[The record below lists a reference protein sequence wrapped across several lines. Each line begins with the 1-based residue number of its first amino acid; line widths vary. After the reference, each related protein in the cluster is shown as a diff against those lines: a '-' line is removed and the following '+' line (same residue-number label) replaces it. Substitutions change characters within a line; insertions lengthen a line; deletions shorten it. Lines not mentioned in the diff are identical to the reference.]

1 MTKTAII
8 TGANKGIGLA
18 VAEKLIQN
26 NYQVLLACRS
36 TKKGLMAEKYL
47 GPSSKFLELDLADP
61 ESINLFVE
69 KINADY
75 SNLDILY
82 NNAGLIYRNF
92 ELTTEGYESM
102 MAVNYFG
109 SYRLSLMLLENLIRN
124 SGRIVQISS
133 LSMYLARK
141 LVLDNIHYEKSFS
154 PSSRYNLTNLYRSMF
169 AVELEN
175 RLINLPV
182 SVSVAH
188 PGITK
193 SRQSRPHEVKRIKKS
208 FYTYFSTN
216 IATGVAPIIKAI
228 EDTDVQLNRVYAPKI
243 FGFYGKPATMKHN
256 KIVYNKELRESLWS
270 YTAKEL
276 NLDL

>member
-1 MTKTAII
+1 
-8 TGANKGIGLA
+8 
-18 VAEKLIQN
+18 
-26 NYQVLLACRS
+26 
-36 TKKGLMAEKYL
+36 
-47 GPSSKFLELDLADP
+47 
-61 ESINLFVE
+61 
-69 KINADY
+69 
-75 SNLDILY
+75 
-82 NNAGLIYRNF
+82 
-92 ELTTEGYESM
+92 
-102 MAVNYFG
+102 
-109 SYRLSLMLLENLIRN
+109 
-124 SGRIVQISS
+124 
-133 LSMYLARK
+133 
-141 LVLDNIHYEKSFS
+141 
-154 PSSRYNLTNLYRSMF
+154 MF

-243 FGFYGKPATMKHN
+243 LGFYGKPSTMKHN